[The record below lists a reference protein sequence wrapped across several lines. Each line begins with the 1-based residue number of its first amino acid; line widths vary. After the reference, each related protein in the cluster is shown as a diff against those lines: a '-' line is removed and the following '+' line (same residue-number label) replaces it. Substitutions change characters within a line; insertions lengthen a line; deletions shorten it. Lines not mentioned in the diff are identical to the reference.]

1 MVRKQSAPRR
11 AVAGERAPKQA
22 PKKPRKR
29 TARETPNRADE
40 SFRDMVLQA
49 LELAGGARYLEKL
62 ANENPTAFLTLVTKV
77 LPLQVKAEHD
87 VGKRLAKALAW
98 KPPT

>member
-1 MVRKQSAPRR
+1 MPGRKPGGPKFGGRR
-11 AVAGERAPKQA
+11 KGTPNKIPGQLRDMILAAVDKAGGIDYLVKQA
-22 PKKPRKR
+22 
-29 TARETPNRADE
+29 
-40 SFRDMVLQA
+40 
-49 LELAGGARYLEKL
+49 EK
-62 ANENPTAFLTLVTKV
+62 NPTVFLALVSKV